1 MLLPLNSHVY
11 SLLKEKSGKGK
22 LKKKLKKYQF
32 VLKQSR
38 QQNCCFKSK
47 NGNGLI
53 SVSGYSKHLIYWFSV
68 SSLAIKDLKEIKRPW
83 GEFALLFYS

>member
-1 MLLPLNSHVY
+1 LNVVASKF
-11 SLLKEKSGKGK
+11 SRLFTFEGKVWE
-22 LKKKLKKYQF
+22 KLKKYQF

-53 SVSGYSKHLIYWFSV
+53 SASGYSKYLILWFSV
-68 SSLAIKDLKEIKRPW
+68 SSLTIKDLREIKRP
-83 GEFALLFYS
+83 